1 MIRNWKEIKSNV
13 DIKTALDAFYNKICD
28 KQNYEEIAIKN
39 TATGKFLK
47 SDNVNLNIL
56 KVQFTTFEI
65 TNDHWSILIP
75 DNDEEQKNFK
85 IRQLV
90 KNSNWSGLKWDKI
103 DCMTVNELFDHCM
116 NHMSD
121 EQKYKIMKEFF
132 ENGWFM
138 KSK

>member
-39 TATGKFLK
+39 TDTGKFLK

-90 KNSNWSGLKWDKI
+90 ENSNWSGLKWDKI

>member
-39 TATGKFLK
+39 NDTGKFLK

>member
-13 DIKTALDAFYNKICD
+13 DIKTALDAFYNKIYQEQ
-28 KQNYEEIAIKN
+28 KYEDIAIKN
-39 TATGKFLK
+39 TDTGKFLS

-75 DNDEEQKNFK
+75 NNDEEQKNFK

-90 KNSNWSGLKWDKI
+90 KSSNWSGLKWDKI

-116 NHMSD
+116 KNMSD

-132 ENGWFM
+132 ENRWFM

>member
-1 MIRNWKEIKSNV
+1 MIRNWKEIKSNA
-13 DIKTALDAFYNKICD
+13 DIKTALDAFYNKSYHE
-28 KQNYEEIAIKN
+28 QNYEDIAIKN
-39 TATGKFLK
+39 TDTGKFLS

-75 DNDEEQKNFK
+75 NNDEEQKNFK

-116 NHMSD
+116 KNMSD

-132 ENGWFM
+132 ENRWFM

>member
-39 TATGKFLK
+39 TDTGKFLK

>member
-39 TATGKFLK
+39 TDTGKFLS

-65 TNDHWSILIP
+65 TNDHWLILIP

>member
-13 DIKTALDAFYNKICD
+13 DIKTALDAFYNKTYNDQINV
-28 KQNYEEIAIKN
+28 KEIAIN
-39 TATGKFLK
+39 NIDTGKFL
-47 SDNVNLNIL
+47 STENTNIL
-56 KVQFTTFEI
+56 KVQFTSLEI
-65 TNDHWSILIP
+65 TNNHWSILIP

-103 DCMTVNELFDHCM
+103 DCMTINELFNHCM
-116 NHMSD
+116 NHMSN

-138 KSK
+138 KNN

>member
-13 DIKTALDAFYNKICD
+13 DIKTALDAFYNKIC
-28 KQNYEEIAIKN
+28 YEQKYYAKEIAIKN
-39 TATGKFLK
+39 TDTGKFLS
-47 SDNVNLNIL
+47 SDNVNIL
-56 KVQFTTFEI
+56 KVQFTTLEI
-65 TNDHWSILIP
+65 TNNHWSILIP

-132 ENGWFM
+132 ENRWFM

>member
-39 TATGKFLK
+39 TDTGKFLK

-65 TNDHWSILIP
+65 INDHWLILIP

>member
-39 TATGKFLK
+39 TDTGKFLK

-75 DNDEEQKNFK
+75 DNNEEQKNFK